1 MRFWTSDGI
10 TRWASEGVNLNFIN
24 VVIWR
29 IPNFTHWTFIALCPI
44 HGPCSVTGAPKKR
57 CSLLIYTHFPP
68 LLSPAFGMSNSEL
81 RQSSKGNIPGGAS
94 YPSFGRRPHSPW
106 LLPFLC
112 FSPALLCSSETPR
125 LDWNAE
131 PPAQRTVVYSSL
143 RHQSFQYNKIYLA
156 FLGFLFFLPHPSS
169 IYPAFVC
176 FSSAHF
182 PPNSSFLPPS
192 CSRAFVRSLRRNQS
206 WHPASAVRG
215 SVLGVL
221 SLCSHI
227 FILRAKKYWILSEHA
242 SCSSPPHFFFIRSTP
257 ACSNKRDF
265 WENWRGIT
273 WRTRSQSET
282 FRSERR
288 KFEAKQSLLCSA
300 PAFAEPGGSGSGLED
315 FDFLIDGRMLKT

>member
-1 MRFWTSDGI
+1 
-10 TRWASEGVNLNFIN
+10 
-24 VVIWR
+24 
-29 IPNFTHWTFIALCPI
+29 
-44 HGPCSVTGAPKKR
+44 
-57 CSLLIYTHFPP
+57 
-68 LLSPAFGMSNSEL
+68 MSNSEL

-94 YPSFGRRPHSPW
+94 YPSFSRRPHSPW

-112 FSPALLCSSETPR
+112 FSSALLRSNETPC

-143 RHQSFQYNKIYLA
+143 RHQSFQYNKLCLA

-176 FSSAHF
+176 FSSADF
-182 PPNSSFLPPS
+182 PSNSSFLPPS

-206 WHPASAVRG
+206 WHPASAARS

-227 FILRAKKYWILSEHA
+227 FLLRGKKILNIVWTRFLQ
-242 SCSSPPHFFFIRSTP
+242 SPPHPTPFFFFIRSTP

-265 WENWRGIT
+265 WET
-273 WRTRSQSET
+273 
-282 FRSERR
+282 
-288 KFEAKQSLLCSA
+288 
-300 PAFAEPGGSGSGLED
+300 GGV
-315 FDFLIDGRMLKT
+315 